1 MQVQSVVFHRAA
13 YRPEDF
19 VRDDRPQFAFVGRSN
34 VGKSTL
40 VNSLLRRKN
49 IARVSQTPGKTQAV
63 HYILINEKVY
73 LVDLPGYGYAKV
85 SKSTRAEWG
94 SLMATYFEAAAQLKL
109 FFVLLDCRRT
119 PTDDDRIMFD
129 LARSVGVPTQIVLT
143 KADKLSRGALA
154 AAKQK
159 IAKELELAPDLVIPF
174 SGETRLGVDQVWRC
188 IDQALSTTNDKNE
201 NHTSTA
207 RPTI

>member
-1 MQVQSVVFHRAA
+1 MQVQSVAFHRAA

-19 VRDDRPQFAFVGRSN
+19 VTDDRPQFAFVGRSN

-40 VNSLLRRKN
+40 INTILKRKN

-63 HYILINEKVY
+63 HYILLNEKVY

-94 SLMATYFEAAAQLKL
+94 SLMKSYFDSAEQLRL

-119 PTDDDRIMFD
+119 ISDDDRIMFD
-129 LARSVGVPTQIVLT
+129 LAMSVGVPTQVVLT
-143 KADKLSRGALA
+143 KSDKLSRGALA
-154 AAKQK
+154 QAQRN
-159 IAKELELAPDLVIPF
+159 IAKELELDPGLVIPF
-174 SGETRLGVDQVWRC
+174 SGETRLGVDKVWRE
-188 IDQALSTTNDKNE
+188 IDQALQSGNNE
-201 NHTSTA
+201 KTNHTSTA
-207 RPTI
+207 KSAI

>member
-40 VNSLLRRKN
+40 VNTLLRRKN

-94 SLMATYFEAAAQLKL
+94 SLMATYFETASQLRL

-129 LARSVGVPTQIVLT
+129 LAQSVGVPTQIVLT

-154 AAKQK
+154 QAKQK
-159 IAKELELAPDLVIPF
+159 IAKQLELDPDLVIPF
-174 SGETRLGVDQVWRC
+174 SGETRLGVDQVWRR
-188 IDQALSTTNDKNE
+188 IDWALTTSNDNNE

-207 RPTI
+207 QSAI